1 MKKQLYFF
9 LITTILS
16 TLELQA
22 QKIFPG
28 FQYQAVLRD
37 PFNVPVANVPVSL
50 RVSLLTDNQGSK
62 VLFTEQHLTQTNEHG
77 LLAVVIGEGTQRSN
91 PLSDIPWE
99 QEQLWLK
106 VEVAR
111 DDNVSFVVLSNNRLM
126 SVPYAMHAASA
137 REIAPAKEGEPS
149 EKNQSIYWTTGG
161 NTGTR
166 PPTHFIGTR
175 DATDLAIKTNN
186 TTYALLTKEGQL
198 QYQSGADGPD
208 TEMSSYP
215 WVVQGSN
222 QGIWIKVN
230 GSRSYDN
237 NFLTFADDIGTWGA
251 VEGQTVAEME
261 DYWQYKLNVA
271 VYALTGVSLA
281 GQIVAWTAE
290 GVSLIASGL
299 GAGAG
304 AGALLNAAVLIVN
317 SAALITNSITWSTEM
332 HKQVGVSYS
341 SGAGDYAEWLE
352 RVEGERDLHF
362 GEIVG
367 VKAGKVSLNT
377 SAADHYR
384 VVSKKPIVLGNT
396 PGSGNEQK
404 FEKIA
409 FMGQVKVRI
418 AGVASVGDYI
428 IPSTNNDG
436 YGIAVNPKNMKIG
449 DYSRIVGVAWESAP
463 DVPFSLINVAIG
475 INSNDMANKV
485 ELLEQ
490 KVKNIKGYLK
500 GQNTLTAGQADFGSA
515 ASLKLQTTQ
524 QKLISNEAFDKML
537 DQNKALYMDMYA
549 KVKLNLEAK
558 GYDINANP
566 LLVKFFENP
575 VEAIKQIRRD
585 PQFATQWAL
594 VDQKLKSGK

>member
-1 MKKQLYFF
+1 MKKKLSF
-9 LITTILS
+9 LIIITILS
-16 TLELQA
+16 WVGIKA
-22 QKIFPG
+22 QQVFPG
-28 FQYQAVLRD
+28 FQYQAILRD
-37 PFNVPVANVPVSL
+37 PFNVPMAKAPISL
-50 RVSLLTDNQGSK
+50 KVSLLTDNQGNK
-62 VLFTEQHLTQTNEHG
+62 VLYTEQHLVHTNEQGHFAIVVGEGVEKSG
-77 LLAVVIGEGTQRSN
+77 LLT
-91 PLSDIPWE
+91 DIAWD

-111 DDNVSFVVLSNNRLM
+111 EDKHTYVVLSNNRLL
-126 SVPYAMHAASA
+126 SVPYAIHAASA
-137 REIAPAKEGEPS
+137 NILAPRKEDEPI
-149 EKNQSIYWTTGG
+149 EKNQSVYWTTSG
-161 NTGTR
+161 NTATR
-166 PPTHFIGTR
+166 PPTHFLGTR

-186 TTYALLTKEGQL
+186 KTYALLTKEGQL
-198 QYQSGADGPD
+198 QYQSGVDGPD

-222 QGIWIKVN
+222 QGLYIKVN

-261 DYWQYKLNVA
+261 DYWQYKLTVA

-304 AGALLNAAVLIVN
+304 AGALINAGVLIVN
-317 SAALITNSITWSTEM
+317 SAALISSAITWTDEM

-352 RVEGERDLHF
+352 KAEGERDLHF

-377 SAADHYR
+377 NVADHYR
-384 VVSKKPIVLGNT
+384 VISKKPIVLGNA
-396 PGSGNEQK
+396 PGAAQEKN
-404 FEKIA
+404 FEKVA
-409 FMGQVKVRI
+409 FMGQVKVRV
-418 AGVASVGDYI
+418 AGTVNIGDYI
-428 IPSTNNDG
+428 IPSSNNDG
-436 YGIAVNPKNMKIG
+436 YGIAVNPKKMKIG

-463 DVPFSLINVAIG
+463 DVPISLINVAIG

-485 ELLEQ
+485 GLLEQ
-490 KVKNIKGYLK
+490 KVQNIKGYLK
-500 GQNTLTAGQADFGSA
+500 GQNALLAGQANFGNA
-515 ASLKLQTTQ
+515 ASLQLQTVQ
-524 QKLISNEAFDKML
+524 QKLISDEAFDQML

-549 KVKLNLEAK
+549 KVKLELEAR
-558 GYDINANP
+558 GHDINANP
-566 LLVKFFENP
+566 LLVQFFENP
-575 VEAIKQIRRD
+575 IEAIKQIRRD

-594 VDQKLKSGK
+594 VDQKLKANK